1 MVVALIALFVALG
14 GGAYAAISL
23 PQNSVGTPQLKDGA
37 VTALKLHNN
46 AVTSIKV
53 KEHSL
58 LAKDF
63 NAGQLPAGAQGNTG
77 AQGAQGH
84 TGAQGPQGNTGAQ
97 GATGAT
103 GPANEQTAYRDGPHT
118 ISEGVTNYNAIFNE
132 LGSLGAAKYITIA
145 KLEIKP
151 TGTEQVDCALYQY
164 NGSGGTDT
172 AFAQGN
178 GIWSTMTF
186 TEPAD
191 FTSATAPNFGVE
203 VLCTTPAH
211 TSAVYQWAKIT
222 SIQTANIMVVEG

>member
-23 PQNSVGTPQLKDGA
+23 PQNSVGAPQLKDSA
-37 VTALKLHNN
+37 VTAVKLHNN

-63 NAGQLPAGAQGNTG
+63 KAGQLAA
-77 AQGAQGH
+77 
-84 TGAQGPQGNTGAQ
+84 GPQGNTGAQ

-191 FTSATAPNFGVE
+191 FTGATAPNFGVE

-222 SIQTANIMVVEG
+222 SIQTANISVVEG